1 MPDKRKIAYFDAH
14 HFYRYRRRRPTT
26 LILVNSIPPA
36 AVHFMRHFIYAVN
49 EKLVLRLEQMF
60 VRPASLWGWLM
71 CNALNAMA
79 IVICFSAISA
89 FIGIRESA
97 WHIVVTVAIIIST
110 FYSAN
115 YFSALESRNDR
126 RRFFLFAWVVVT
138 IILNF
143 IHITG

>member
-1 MPDKRKIAYFDAH
+1 
-14 HFYRYRRRRPTT
+14 
-26 LILVNSIPPA
+26 
-36 AVHFMRHFIYAVN
+36 
-49 EKLVLRLEQMF
+49 
-60 VRPASLWGWLM
+60 M

-79 IVICFSAISA
+79 IVICFTTISA

-138 IILNF
+138 IILTRRVTDAGPLPFREKDLTMIAYGRGPNISISCF
-143 IHITG
+143 SSGMPTTCCSSFLSFM